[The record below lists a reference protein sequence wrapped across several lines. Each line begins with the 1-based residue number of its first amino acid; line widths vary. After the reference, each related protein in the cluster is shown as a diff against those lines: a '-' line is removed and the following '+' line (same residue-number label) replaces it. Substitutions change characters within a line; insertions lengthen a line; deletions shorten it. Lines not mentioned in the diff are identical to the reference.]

1 MSIQSDDNIS
11 DAETHHL
18 ADTWSERLPRPLTET
33 EFSRRFDQEFGP
45 DTVDLRTS
53 NPTDVDLAHRR
64 DTVAAYRDAVDD
76 EGIDTYT
83 PTDAGLLSARA
94 AISDYYAERGADV
107 APDDIILCA
116 STSEA
121 YSWLTK
127 LLAEPDDAIAVP
139 SPSYPLFDHLL
150 RLESA
155 RSISYPVAYDG
166 RWHTDIGA
174 LRSLIDDHTVRAVVD
189 VSPNNPTGHRLRGE
203 PLNRVATTLASSKTP
218 LVVDEVFLD
227 YNRKSG
233 CATGMLAELQNRPPN
248 DRPPTF
254 VLSGLSKLAGLPGA
268 KLGWIVLDGPTA
280 WRRDA
285 RERLRYIADTYLSV
299 TTIAQV
305 AAPSILRALDDFQA
319 ELNARL
325 AENARQISTLT
336 DDIPVASRQSGA
348 HGWYELIRLPH
359 TRSSRAVALH
369 LAESHDV
376 ALQAGFLYDLP
387 ETTLVTSL
395 LPPNHVFYEGVERL
409 RDGLV
414 ELYNAGSSR

>member
-11 DAETHHL
+11 NAETDHP
-18 ADTWSERLPRPLTET
+18 AGTWSDRLPRQLTET
-33 EFSRRFDQEFGP
+33 EFSRRFDEEFGP

-53 NPTDVDLAHRR
+53 NPTDVELGHRR
-64 DTVAAYRDAVDD
+64 DTVAAYREAVDD
-76 EGIDTYT
+76 EAINTYT
-83 PTDAGLLSARA
+83 PTDAGLLSARE
-94 AISDYYAERGADV
+94 AISDYYAQRGADV

-121 YSWLTK
+121 YSWLAK
-127 LLAEPDDAIAVP
+127 LLAEPGDAIAVP
-139 SPSYPLFDHLL
+139 NPSYPLFDHLL

-155 RSISYPVAYDG
+155 RPISYPVAYDG

-174 LRSLIDDHTVRAVVD
+174 LRSLIDDHSVRAVVD
-189 VSPNNPTGHRLRGE
+189 VSPNNPTGHRLRDE
-203 PLNRVATTLASSKTP
+203 PLNRIANTLASSKTP

-227 YNRKSG
+227 YNRNTDR
-233 CATGMLAELQNRPPN
+233 ATGILGELQSLPAN

-268 KLGWIVLDGPTA
+268 KLGWIVLDGPKA
-280 WRRDA
+280 WRRDT

-305 AAPSILRALDDFQA
+305 AAPSIFRALDDFQD
-319 ELNARL
+319 ELNTRL
-325 AENARQISTLT
+325 AKNARQIGALT
-336 DDIPVASRQSGA
+336 DEVPVASRRSGT

-395 LPPNHVFYEGVERL
+395 LPPNHVFCEGVERL
-409 RDGLV
+409 RNGLV
-414 ELYNAGSSR
+414 ELYNSGSSR